1 MRRELGS
8 CESPLPGRR
17 TGSSSGG
24 ADEVIEIA
32 DRGFAD
38 EDIFTGVLGAN
49 EVLLVL
55 DGGEFFLLAGDL
67 AARGTYAVQSVD
79 FSASGQAFRITAD
92 SQPIDQLTMT
102 GTYRTDR
109 HLDLTWTEVTNGR
122 ASNLIV
128 EASNAYFQPAALDN
142 VIGAWINQDEGNLLF
157 LSVSQN
163 LGSVAGD
170 DYVVAEPAQT
180 IDIHVLA
187 NDRDPDGDPL
197 RIESVDE
204 TTRRGAVVTIQDNGT
219 PLDFSDDF
227 LRYTVPDGFA
237 VGVDR
242 VSYVIEDPEEGS
254 DRADVVITVPA
265 ASGDLTVTA
274 EPSLATP
281 AAGAEVTLI
290 ANQEVGSE
298 EGDGDVDID
307 AGVLNFLAFN
317 ADNIAVEFEDGH
329 EIRGSS
335 ENPYFITSKRD
346 YEPHLAEAVQP
357 HEIPD
362 LAVEPIVIGYD
373 LAELIEEA
381 RRRIL
386 LGDYEYRMPEAGS
399 DLQTASR
406 DLLLRMHPI
415 ADDTFAERF
424 NEALA
429 EAIHLLALEAQS

>member
-204 TTRRGAVVTIQDNGT
+204 MTRRGAVVTIQDNGT

-281 AAGAEVTLI
+281 ATGAEVTLI
-290 ANQEVGSE
+290 AN
-298 EGDGDVDID
+298 
-307 AGVLNFLAFN
+307 
-317 ADNIAVEFEDGH
+317 
-329 EIRGSS
+329 
-335 ENPYFITSKRD
+335 
-346 YEPHLAEAVQP
+346 
-357 HEIPD
+357 
-362 LAVEPIVIGYD
+362 
-373 LAELIEEA
+373 
-381 RRRIL
+381 
-386 LGDYEYRMPEAGS
+386 
-399 DLQTASR
+399 
-406 DLLLRMHPI
+406 
-415 ADDTFAERF
+415 
-424 NEALA
+424 
-429 EAIHLLALEAQS
+429 